1 MWIDCYGLIQFL
13 ERSRCETVK
22 VEGTKEWIRVYGM
35 KEADP
40 QRGGNPPE
48 EGSSP
53 KEGSSPAPSMTGDG

>member
-1 MWIDCYGLIQFL
+1 MDRLLWLIQFL

-40 QRGGNPPE
+40 QRGGNPPKKAV
-48 EGSSP
+48 P
-53 KEGSSPAPSMTGDG
+53 RKKAVLWLLL